1 MEDTQE
7 PQKKHHYVRNIIII
21 VVAVV
26 VVAAAAFTYCYAR
39 GIITPANAA
48 AKYGTFDYLDEQDV
62 TDYIMLYKDQ
72 MGYGNVS
79 DDEWA
84 QFLASYD
91 LTPDR
96 LRLSTIQELLY
107 EKAIDKKC
115 SDLGITATDDEI
127 DAMVEA
133 DKANYFSEDI
143 WRETM
148 EQYGQTEEGYRE
160 VCRQALLEQKLR
172 QTVES
177 PEPTESDIRNVIA
190 EYASYVQE
198 SEAENAESY
207 EEAQAILN
215 DSDGEHLVRHSYR
228 YVYKVSGD
236 EATLS
241 EREQVDLVKQEF
253 KESGLDVDTFM
264 VILGTYCNDQTV
276 IAENGD
282 MGWDADPEDYS
293 DVYIRM
299 LDQTSVGNVSNTF
312 NDGDYICF
320 IYVDQGYEVPYS
332 EEKID
337 ALDLD
342 AMPESLY
349 EYFHDCAAYELWE
362 DASDEYLANLLN
374 DMDVTVYPMPSDV
387 PYNVDMS
394 PYLVTEESEEE
405 GATSE
410 DSDSSASDADS
421 TGETSSAEANDG
433 EKSSADE
440 TSG

>member
-1 MEDTQE
+1 MEDAQQS
-7 PQKKHHYVRNIIII
+7 PKKHHYVRNIIII
-21 VVAVV
+21 VAAVI

-72 MGYGNVS
+72 MGYGDAS

-84 QFLASYD
+84 QFLAAYN

-96 LRLSTIQELLY
+96 LRLSTIQELLL
-107 EKAIDKKC
+107 EKAIDKEC
-115 SDLGITATDDEI
+115 ADRGITVSDEEV
-127 DAMVEA
+127 DQMVEA

-160 VCRQALLEQKLR
+160 VCRQALLQEKLR
-172 QTVES
+172 QTVEGS
-177 PEPTESDIRNVIA
+177 EPTEDDVHNVIA
-190 EYASYVQE
+190 EYAASVQE
-198 SEAENAESY
+198 SEAEDAESY

-215 DSDGEHLVRHSYR
+215 NSDGEHLIRHSYR

-241 EREQVDLVKQEF
+241 EHEQVDLVKQEF
-253 KESGLDVDTFM
+253 EESGLNVDTFM
-264 VILGTYCNDQTV
+264 VILGTYCNDQSV
-276 IAENGD
+276 IEENGD
-282 MGWDADPEDYS
+282 MGWDADPADYS
-293 DVYIRM
+293 DVYTRE
-299 LDQTSVGNVSNTF
+299 LEQTEVGTVSDTF
-312 NDGDYICF
+312 NDGDYISF
-320 IYVDQGYEVPYS
+320 IYVDQGYDVPYS

-349 EYFHDCAAYELWE
+349 EYFFDCAAYELWE
-362 DASDEYLANLLN
+362 DASDEYLANLLS
-374 DMDVTVYPMPSDV
+374 DMNVTVYPMPADV

-394 PYLVTEESEEE
+394 PYLVTEEDEEE
-405 GATSE
+405 GVATQG
-410 DSDSSASDADS
+410 SDASSSDAD
-421 TGETSSAEANDG
+421 TEGETSSAEEDAG
-433 EKSSADE
+433 EKSSGNE